1 VLDDAALTGPV
12 GAFVHEAAPFTEAD
26 PAALF
31 VSVLVALGVV
41 AGGSAHVDAG
51 NARQTGGVFALIVAE
66 TPTGNRGLS
75 WAVTR
80 ALLDVVDPWVARA
93 RVLAGLGNG
102 KAVLDALVS
111 PPPPWATRLG
121 EAARH
126 PAPGA
131 DERLLVF
138 EPAFTRALAV
148 AARPTSPLAWVIRSA
163 WDGHPLDL
171 PARRHRLVVERHH
184 IGIVAHA
191 TADQLRSQLSMTGPG
206 VSFASRFLMV
216 LAARRHYL
224 VDEGNVPQDVLLRH
238 GRSLASALEA
248 VHDVGLMARTLAAAE
263 RRVVL
268 PQPLVHL
275 ANRPHGRYRLGCP
288 VTFSYRG
295 EEVAA
300 RAATGAVRYDISCA
314 PAKGRWYID
323 ASWKCSPP
331 GVRDLD
337 QLPEQ
342 RVVAV
347 DLNKDRLAAMVVDPS
362 GNPVGRSVTIP
373 LDLTDLPAP
382 TRDGHLRQPVSVLLD
397 AAKADGC
404 QAVVIEDLDFED
416 ARELGRERTGNR
428 PSRGKSAK
436 SFRRTVS
443 GLPTARFRDRLV
455 QMAANAGLSVIAV
468 DPVYT
473 SQWGATHW
481 LCPLQKISVDASGH
495 HAAALVIARR
505 GLGQRARQRRRCDST
520 CGAWE
525 RESYPSGRA
534 VHGRRAGGGPV
545 RATKEESRDPQ
556 CQPGT
561 PNARGQPHLR
571 RKTRPAERSTPVDQ
585 VTQDRSGPPTRR
597 DPVPL
602 SV

>member
-1 VLDDAALTGPV
+1 MLDDAALTGPV

-248 VHDVGLMARTLAAAE
+248 VHDVGLMARTPAAAE
-263 RRVVL
+263 RWAEVYEELAQGEEDGLLGLVL
-268 PQPLVHL
+268 ARASRQVTRLSVAYALAEGSPVITL
-275 ANRPHGRYRLGCP
+275 ANLEAALALWRYGEVSSRFVLGADGPSDLATRLLEALEAAGERGLTRSEQADHFGRN
-288 VTFSYRG
+288 
-295 EEVAA
+295 VAA
-300 RAATGAVRYDISCA
+300 RELASARAELERAGLVVTVPVRRAERGRPATVSRVVS
-314 PAKGRWYID
+314 
-323 ASWKCSPP
+323 CSPTE
-331 GVRDLD
+331 R
-337 QLPEQ
+337 PE
-342 RVVAV
+342 
-347 DLNKDRLAAMVVDPS
+347 
-362 GNPVGRSVTIP
+362 G
-373 LDLTDLPAP
+373 AP
-382 TRDGHLRQPVSVLLD
+382 DGGPES
-397 AAKADGC
+397 
-404 QAVVIEDLDFED
+404 
-416 ARELGRERTGNR
+416 
-428 PSRGKSAK
+428 
-436 SFRRTVS
+436 SFRS
-443 GLPTARFRDRLV
+443 
-455 QMAANAGLSVIAV
+455 
-468 DPVYT
+468 
-473 SQWGATHW
+473 
-481 LCPLQKISVDASGH
+481 
-495 HAAALVIARR
+495 
-505 GLGQRARQRRRCDST
+505 
-520 CGAWE
+520 
-525 RESYPSGRA
+525 
-534 VHGRRAGGGPV
+534 
-545 RATKEESRDPQ
+545 
-556 CQPGT
+556 
-561 PNARGQPHLR
+561 
-571 RKTRPAERSTPVDQ
+571 
-585 VTQDRSGPPTRR
+585 
-597 DPVPL
+597 
-602 SV
+602 